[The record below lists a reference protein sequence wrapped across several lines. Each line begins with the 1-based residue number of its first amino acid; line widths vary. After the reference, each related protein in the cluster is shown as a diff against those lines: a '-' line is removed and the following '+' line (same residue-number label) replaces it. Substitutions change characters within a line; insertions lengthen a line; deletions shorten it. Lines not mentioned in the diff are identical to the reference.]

1 MKSPTCS
8 IDWKRSLFSEH
19 NDVSFNGE
27 PNDSFSPAIPADA
40 VDGFDEFAKRQYLLF
55 VIGFHDLLPLGF
67 PRHLIGGFHIHVGFA
82 SAGPTLESNDFVQ

>member
-8 IDWKRSLFSEH
+8 IDWKRSSFSEH

-27 PNDSFSPAIPADA
+27 PNDSFRFAIPADA

-55 VIGFHDLLPLGF
+55 AIGFYDLLALGF
-67 PRHLIGGFHIHVGFA
+67 PGHLIGGFHTHVGFA
-82 SAGPTLESNDFVQ
+82 LAGPTFESNDCV